1 MDVRVVKAEEWLV
14 VGMSFYGEPFAEAPG
29 WSEDNEIGLLWRRFS
44 PFLTEHSGAL
54 EHVAEPGVALEIHI
68 STKETAEKGLFEVFA
83 GVRVTEL
90 EDVPLECVVKVLPPT
105 EYAVFTL
112 RGPEITS
119 DWHQMIYQ
127 DWMPSSGYRP
137 SGSYSIQRYDK
148 RFKGVD
154 QIEGSVLD
162 VYIPVERDARSRGG

>member
-14 VGMSFYGEPFAEAPG
+14 VGMSFYGDPFVEASG
-29 WSEDNEIGLLWRRFS
+29 WDEGNEIGLLWRRFS
-44 PFLTEHSGAL
+44 AFLAERGDSL
-54 EHVAEPGVALEIHI
+54 RHVPEPGVALEIHI
-68 STKETAEKGLFEVFA
+68 STDETAQKGLFEVFT

-90 EDVPLECVVKVLPPT
+90 ERVPLECAVKVLPAT

-112 RGPEITS
+112 YGQEITS

-137 SGSYSIQRYDK
+137 SGSYSIQRYDE

-154 QIEGSVLD
+154 QIAGSVLD
-162 VYIPVERDARSRGG
+162 VYIPVERDA